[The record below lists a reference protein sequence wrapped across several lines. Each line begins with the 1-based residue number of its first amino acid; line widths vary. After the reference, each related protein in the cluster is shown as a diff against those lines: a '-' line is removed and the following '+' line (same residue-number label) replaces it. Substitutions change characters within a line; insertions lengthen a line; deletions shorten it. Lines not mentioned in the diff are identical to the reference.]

1 MISQSYGN
9 NTAKQWF
16 CCELKEK
23 KVSQG
28 EWVNLLST
36 VMALE
41 YNGIIKP
48 ISGAQF
54 GVLAWVENDHH
65 QSPFTEAMK
74 LKAEN

>member
-1 MISQSYGN
+1 MATILQSSDFAVN
-9 NTAKQWF
+9 WK
-16 CCELKEK
+16 KK

-28 EWVNLLST
+28 EQVNLLST

-48 ISGAQF
+48 MSGAQF
-54 GVLAWVENDHH
+54 GVLARVENHL
-65 QSPFTEAMK
+65 SPFTEAMK

>member
-1 MISQSYGN
+1 MATILQSSDFAVN
-9 NTAKQWF
+9 WK
-16 CCELKEK
+16 KK

-28 EWVNLLST
+28 EQVNLLST